1 MLFKDI
7 PGHEKV
13 KEKLIRAVREQRVSH
28 TQLFLGA
35 EGSHKLALAIAYAQY
50 VNCENR
56 TAEDSCGVCP
66 SCVKYQK
73 LAHPDLHFIYPVA
86 PKKNINKPES
96 ADFIS
101 EWREL
106 LLETNQL
113 ITIDD
118 WHHKIELEGKK
129 TIINVKDCG
138 NIIQKLSLKSYESE
152 YRVVVMWMVERLYHD
167 AAPKLLKVLEEPP
180 EKTLILLVAENQDLL
195 LNTIKSR
202 TQLVKILPYSY
213 DEIRSILL
221 EKGIA
226 GDVANDVAIRS
237 QGNLHKAFELAGEGS
252 RHAEYFGYV
261 RNWLRACFAASI
273 TQITDT
279 IGKFSKGNRE
289 DIRHF
294 LEYTQEL
301 IRDAMLVNRGAAELT
316 YRYGEEKTFVQ
327 NISPYI
333 HPDVLPGFYKEL
345 NDAIYQ
351 ISHYGNV
358 NIILTDLSFKMSN
371 FFHMPQSKA

>member
-7 PGHEKV
+7 PGHKKV
-13 KEKLIRAVREQRVSH
+13 KEKLIRAVQEQRVSH

-50 VNCENR
+50 VNCEHR
-56 TAEDSCGVCP
+56 TADDSCGVCP
-66 SCVKYQK
+66 SCIKYQK

-86 PKKNINKPES
+86 PRKNISKPES
-96 ADFIS
+96 TDFIK

-106 LLETNQL
+106 LMETNQL

-152 YRVVVMWMVERLYHD
+152 YRVVVMWMVERLYRE

-180 EKTLILLVAENQDLL
+180 EKTLFLLVAENQDLL

-213 DEIRSILL
+213 DEVRSILL

-226 GDVANDVAIRS
+226 GDVASDVAIRS
-237 QGNLHKAFELAGEGS
+237 QGNLHKALELAGAGS
-252 RHAEYFGYV
+252 RHAEYFGYLSS
-261 RNWLRACFAASI
+261 WLRGCFRASI
-273 TQITDT
+273 TEMTDA
-279 IGKFSKGNRE
+279 IAKFSKGNRE
-289 DIRHF
+289 DTRHF

-301 IRDAMLVNRGAAELT
+301 IRDAMLVNRGAAELS
-316 YRYGEEKTFVQ
+316 YRYGDEKTFVQ
-327 NISPYI
+327 KLSPFI
-333 HPDVLPGFYKEL
+333 HPDVLPGFYMEL

-371 FFHMPQSKA
+371 FLHIPQSKA